1 MNFYENNLVALI
13 EAHEKLTSDAVD
25 VQAGDQDCNTVIEEH
40 LTELQ
45 SIVSEFRKIHIQMLK
60 QNVLLKQL
68 QEIEL

>member
-13 EAHEKLTSDAVD
+13 EAREKLTSDAVD